1 MTTHYVISNPTTN
14 PNNNKYVERLNIL
27 QLNTSNANWDT
38 RQLELLTTLVNNDAD
53 ISIIS
58 EANAEVNK
66 PDKMISRESVF
77 KEYNIE
83 DKLVN
88 NQSRARIS
96 VIIKKGIYY
105 NRCEHLESPNN
116 SSIVLKFK
124 ESRSKD
130 IYIVGSYREWRHLG
144 GPSATST
151 LGINFQKERKPDGII
166 K

>member
-1 MTTHYVISNPTTN
+1 MTTHNVISNPTTN

-116 SSIVLKFK
+116 SSIALKFK

-130 IYIVGSYREWRHLG
+130 IYIVGSYREWHHLR
-144 GPSATST
+144 GPGAT
-151 LGINFQKERKPDGII
+151 
-166 K
+166 